1 MSEYTLAAMTDPRAA
16 IADLI
21 HGYAERIDAGDLEG
35 VARLF
40 AAGTF
45 RSTRGPARHGAEELL
60 ATLRR
65 LVILHDD
72 GTPRTKHV
80 VTNLVIEVDE
90 TAGTAAARSYFTVLQ
105 ATEMLPL
112 RVIVAGRYEDRFVRV
127 DRQWRFSDR
136 LVHMDLVGDVS
147 GHIRGDG
154 GER

>member
-1 MSEYTLAAMTDPRAA
+1 M
-16 IADLI
+16 
-21 HGYAERIDAGDLEG
+21 
-35 VARLF
+35 
-40 AAGTF
+40 
-45 RSTRGPARHGAEELL
+45 
-60 ATLRR
+60 
-65 LVILHDD
+65 ILHDD

-112 RVIVAGRYEDRFVRV
+112 QVIVAGRYEDRFVRV

-147 GHIRGDG
+147 CHIRGDG